1 MKKTTV
7 YLEHWLDRDLRLIA
21 EAEGKSKAEVIR
33 EALAVRAMEASP
45 QPKIKAIG
53 VVKGG
58 VPTDL
63 SQNVDR
69 YLEGFGED

>member
-7 YLEHWLDRDLRLIA
+7 YLDAWIDRDLRLIG
-21 EAEGKSKAEVIR
+21 EQEGKSKAEVIR
-33 EALAVRAMEASP
+33 EALAARAMEASP
-45 QPKIKAIG
+45 QPKIKMIG
-53 VVKGG
+53 MIKDGPG
-58 VPTDL
+58 DL

>member
-1 MKKTTV
+1 MKKTSL
-7 YLEHWLDRDLRLIA
+7 YLEPWVDFELRRIA

-33 EALAVRAMEASP
+33 EALAARAMEAPP

-53 VVKGG
+53 ISKEG
-58 VPTDL
+58 PTDV
-63 SQNVDR
+63 SDNVDR

>member
-1 MKKTTV
+1 MKKTSV

-21 EAEGKSKAEVIR
+21 EAEGMSKAEVIR
-33 EALAVRAMEASP
+33 EALAQRAMEAA
-45 QPKIKAIG
+45 QPRITSIG
-53 VVKGG
+53 VGKGG
-58 VPTDL
+58 PTDL

>member
-7 YLEHWLDRDLRLIA
+7 YLEPWLDRDLRLIA

-33 EALAVRAMEASP
+33 EALAARATEMPP
-45 QPKIKAIG
+45 QPRIKAIG
-53 VVKGG
+53 IMDGG
-58 VPTDL
+58 PTDIAT
-63 SQNVDR
+63 NFDR

>member
-7 YLEHWLDRDLRLIA
+7 YLEPWLDRDLKLIA
-21 EAEGKSKAEVIR
+21 EQEGKSKAEVIR

-45 QPKIKAIG
+45 QPRIKMIG
-53 VVKGG
+53 MWKDG
-58 VPTDL
+58 PTDL
-63 SQNVDR
+63 SENVDR

>member
-7 YLEHWLDRDLRLIA
+7 YLEPSMDRDLQRIA
-21 EAEGKSKAEVIR
+21 EEEGVSKAQVIR
-33 EALAVRAMEASP
+33 EALEVRTAEVTFPRFTS
-45 QPKIKAIG
+45 IG
-53 VVKGG
+53 VIKGG
-58 VPTDL
+58 PTDM

>member
-1 MKKTTV
+1 MKKTSL
-7 YLEHWLDRDLRLIA
+7 YLEPWVDRELRRIA

-33 EALAVRAMEASP
+33 EALAARAMEAPP

-53 VVKGG
+53 IFKGPG
-58 VPTDL
+58 DL

>member
-53 VVKGG
+53 IVKGG
-58 VPTDL
+58 PPDL
-63 SQNVDR
+63 SRNADR